1 MLDALS
7 APDNGG
13 AFTALTRLGTALYL
27 ASADDLLHTRS
38 AILSLK
44 ALPASPRAAAST
56 DFENSRLC
64 SSCLKC
70 NAFAIRAKTL
80 LQRLCCDISN
90 PAGS

>member
-7 APDNGG
+7 ATDDGG

-27 ASADDLLHTRS
+27 ASADALLCTRS

-44 ALPASPRAAAST
+44 ALPASPRAAAHLK
-56 DFENSRLC
+56 NSGLG

-70 NAFAIRAKTL
+70 SAFAMRAETL
-80 LQRLCCDISN
+80 LQYLCCNISN